1 MRRNRNVHGEK
12 SPHGANLTRRGLL
25 QRAGWVAAA
34 TAFPGTLVFGADT
47 VDSSSVGA
55 NNVSPVMARLSAY
68 MSEARGRALP
78 DAVVEITKH
87 HILDTIA
94 AMVSGAT
101 LPPGRAILRFAVAYG
116 GQPPC
121 TIVSSKLLCGPI
133 EAALVNANLAHS
145 DETDDS
151 HAPSLSHPGCD
162 VIPATLAAGETFG
175 VGGTQ
180 FLRAV
185 ALGYDVG
192 TRVTMTLGGGKTAN
206 AYQFEEHRSTHSISG
221 IFCAAAAA
229 ASAAGLDARQMRWV
243 LDYTAQQSSG
253 IAAWQRDTDHIE
265 KGFVFA
271 GMGARSGVT
280 AALLVQSGWT
290 GVDDIFSGP
299 DNFFMAYQPKA
310 DPAGLVDQ
318 LGERYEV
325 TRTNI
330 KKWTV
335 GSPIQAPLDALEI
348 ILRKHP
354 FSSGDVKEVIVRAP
368 KSEASIVNNRD
379 IPDICL
385 QYMVAVMLL
394 DKTASFAAAH
404 DKPRMSDPAVL
415 RERAKVQLIG
425 DDELEARLPR
435 REAIVEVTLND
446 GTTLSEH
453 VTAVRGTA
461 ENPMP
466 REEVVAKARDLMAP
480 VLGAANTATLIEKVL
495 SLENVKD
502 IRELRSLLQR
512 S

>member
-1 MRRNRNVHGEK
+1 MGRDRISDLLLSIR
-12 SPHGANLTRRGLL
+12 GANLTRRGLL
-25 QRAGWVAAA
+25 QRAGWAAAA
-34 TAFPGTLVFGADT
+34 TALPCSVALGAE
-47 VDSSSVGA
+47 
-55 NNVSPVMARLSAY
+55 NVSPVMARLSSY
-68 MSEARGRALP
+68 MSEARDRALP
-78 DAVVEITKH
+78 DDVVEKTKH

-94 AMVSGAT
+94 AMVSGST
-101 LPPGRAILRFAVAYG
+101 LPPGRVVLRFAASYG
-116 GQPPC
+116 GEPIS
-121 TIVSSKLLCGPI
+121 TVVSTKILCGPI
-133 EAALVNANLAHS
+133 EAALVNGNLAHS

-151 HAPSLSHPGCD
+151 HAASLSHPGCD
-162 VIPATLAAGETFG
+162 VIPAALATGEKFG

-192 TRVTMTLGGGKTAN
+192 TRMTMTLGGGKTGRD
-206 AYQFEEHRSTHSISG
+206 YQFEEHRSTHSVAG

-229 ASAAGLDARQMRWV
+229 ASAASLDAQQMRWV
-243 LDYTAQQSSG
+243 LDYTAQQCSG

-265 KGFVFA
+265 KGFAFA

-290 GVDDIFSGP
+290 GVDDIFSGA
-299 DNFFMAYQPKA
+299 DNFFQAYQPKA
-310 DPAGLVDQ
+310 DPAGLIEK

-325 TRTNI
+325 TQTNI

-348 ILRKHP
+348 ILKKHP
-354 FSSGDVKEVIVRAP
+354 FNAGDVKQVIVRTA

-385 QYMVAVMLL
+385 QHMVAVMLL

-404 DKPRMSDPAVL
+404 DKPRMQDPAVL

-425 DDELEARLPR
+425 DDELERRLPH
-435 REAIVEVTLND
+435 REAIVEVTLTD
-446 GTTLSEH
+446 GTKLTEH
-453 VTAVRGTA
+453 VTAVRGTV

-480 VLGAANTATLIEKVL
+480 VLGAATTASLVEKVL
-495 SLENVKD
+495 ALESVKD
-502 IRELRSLLQR
+502 IRELRPLLQR
-512 S
+512 A